1 MGVYGEP
8 LGNFSG
14 LWMYTH
20 MFLDFAADQGM
31 LLDAAMSR
39 QEGHLE
45 RYLACHFLVGLENSR
60 LIT

>member
-1 MGVYGEP
+1 
-8 LGNFSG
+8 
-14 LWMYTH
+14 MYTH

-45 RYLACHFLVGLENSR
+45 RYLVCHFLVGLENSR